1 MDRMIQPPLV
11 NCLST
16 SLLTFTALFCIEFQ
30 ILLLLFWFCFVMESN
45 AKLDYP
51 LYCFYSLKQS
61 CYHVC
66 V

>member
-16 SLLTFTALFCIEFQ
+16 SLLTFTALFCIEFH

-45 AKLDYP
+45 AKLDCP
-51 LYCFYSLKQS
+51 LYSFYSLKQS
-61 CYHVC
+61 CYHLC